1 MTEPSITELQDTLKE
16 LSAYRDRLRDDVIA
30 MGQKLNLPQKRIDA
44 TIAEHPELQRLNV
57 VVEQLEEQIRQH
69 SA

>member
-30 MGQKLNLPQKRIDA
+30 MGQKLKLPQKRIDA
-44 TIAEHPELQRLNV
+44 TIAEHPELQRLTV

>member
-30 MGQKLNLPQKRIDA
+30 MGQKLKLPQKRIDA

>member
-1 MTEPSITELQDTLKE
+1 MTEPSIAELQDTLKE

-30 MGQKLNLPQKRIDA
+30 MGQKLKLPQKRIDA
-44 TIAEHPELQRLNV
+44 TIAEHPELQRLDV

>member
-30 MGQKLNLPQKRIDA
+30 MGQKLKLPQKRIDA
-44 TIAEHPELQRLNV
+44 TIAEHPELQRLEV

>member
-1 MTEPSITELQDTLKE
+1 MTEPSITDLQDTLKE

-30 MGQKLNLPQKRIDA
+30 MGQKLKLPQKRIDA

>member
-16 LSAYRDRLRDDVIA
+16 LSAYRDRLRNDVIA
-30 MGQKLNLPQKRIDA
+30 MGQKLKLPQKRIDA
-44 TIAEHPELQRLNV
+44 TIAEHPELQRLTV

>member
-1 MTEPSITELQDTLKE
+1 MTEPSIAELQDTLKE

-30 MGQKLNLPQKRIDA
+30 MGQKLKLPQKRIDA
-44 TIAEHPELQRLNV
+44 TIAEHPELQRLDV
-57 VVEQLEEQIRQH
+57 VVEQLEQQIRQH

>member
-30 MGQKLNLPQKRIDA
+30 MGQKLKLPQTRIDA
-44 TIAEHPELQRLNV
+44 TIAEHPELQRLDV